1 MSAIASA
8 SRHAPGRW
16 SRLAPLLCILAAAS
30 ACSSSSSPTVVPSV
44 LSNTSALTCPS
55 GHRACTAPGTVRW
68 SLPVQGSYPVDLSD
82 GGGVLNVPATLI
94 SHAEFQTTPPDEA
107 HSAAFTAGLAVV
119 CAGGVAEG
127 IDPASGQVRWRQKLA
142 AANAQNEQSQSNSD
156 PQAYCDLTVVAPGQV
171 AAANFSPFPNSSA
184 PNYVRILKA
193 TTGAVGPQL
202 AVPLPPGANSNDPN
216 SSSTDVLDLSGGTL
230 SVLVNSQIYGLNE
243 ATGAVRWQVT
253 LQTFEGY
260 SVVGDIL
267 YADTTNSNSSR
278 SVSTSL
284 QRVDLS
290 SGAALGPLPLGP
302 GLAGTNL
309 AVIQPGLAVTAAAGP
324 MTTLLVTTGA
334 AGAGQDSSSQI
345 AAVDTATGK
354 ALWSYPGT
362 VVELDPASQPPEAA
376 VFSESVPAF
385 GSGSLTLRTVSLA
398 TGKLIATS
406 SVPSRLW
413 RLIDLKPGDEG
424 AFWNFYDSALV
435 GEVLPDG
442 SQAGQDTSWYGRLE
456 GLAAGGKVRWQGPWS
471 SSDLW
476 VLGDSAAGP
485 PLIIVESC
493 TPAGIVPP
501 PSPPSS
507 SNVTSTCTQGRVYAI
522 NA

>member
-1 MSAIASA
+1 MRAITSA

-16 SRLAPLLCILAAAS
+16 SRLAPLLCVLAAAS
-30 ACSSSSSPTVVPSV
+30 ACSSASSPAVVPSV

-55 GHRACTAPGTVRW
+55 GHRDCTAPGTVRW

-82 GGGVLNVPATLI
+82 GGGVLNVPATVI
-94 SHAEFQTTPPDEA
+94 SQAEFQTTPPDEA

-119 CAGGVAEG
+119 CAGGIAEG

-142 AANAQNEQSQSNSD
+142 SANAENESQSNPG

-184 PNYVRILKA
+184 PNYVRILNA

-202 AVPLPPGANSNDPN
+202 ALPLPAGANGNNPS
-216 SSSTDVLDLSGGTL
+216 SSSTNVLDLSGGTL

-243 ATGAVRWQVT
+243 ATGAVRWQTT
-253 LQTFEGY
+253 LQTFTGY

-267 YADTTNSNSSR
+267 YADTTNFNSSR

-290 SGAALGPLPLGP
+290 SGATPGPLPLGP

-362 VVELDPASQPPEAA
+362 LAELDPASQPPEVA
-376 VFSESVPAF
+376 VLTESVPAF

-398 TGKLIATS
+398 TGKLVATS

-413 RLIDLKPGDEG
+413 PVIDLKPGAEG
-424 AFWNFYDSALV
+424 TYWNFYDSALV
-435 GEVLPDG
+435 GEVPPDSSLAG
-442 SQAGQDTSWYGRLE
+442 SDTSWYGRLE
-456 GLAAGGKVRWQGPWS
+456 GLTASGKVRWQGPWS

-501 PSPPSS
+501 PTPPSS
-507 SNVTSTCTQGRVYAI
+507 GNVTSTCTQGRVYAI